1 MYRGAAKLIH
11 KSVDNGELSFR
22 IFGPL
27 VEEVLEKLA
36 GNRLVG
42 RTPLQ
47 RPLSFHV
54 SGQEMEGVVSA
65 ANLHEAKMVMTKGWP

>member
-1 MYRGAAKLIH
+1 M
-11 KSVDNGELSFR
+11 DNEELTFR
-22 IFGPL
+22 ILGPP
-27 VEEVLEKLA
+27 VKEVLEKFA

-54 SGQEMEGVVSA
+54 SGQDMKGLVSVA
-65 ANLHEAKMVMTKGWP
+65 RLQKVALLTFSVLLWSIHNLVCSGL

>member
-1 MYRGAAKLIH
+1 MFTGTAKFTH
-11 KSVDNGELSFR
+11 KSVDNEDLTFK
-22 IFGPL
+22 ITGPL
-27 VEEVLEKLA
+27 FKEVLEKFV

-54 SGQEMEGVVSA
+54 SGQEMKGVVSA
-65 ANLHEAKMVMTKGWP
+65 ANLPE